1 MMNKKERLQKLR
13 KDHYKYIKSLGV
25 NIDVDTGEVQND
37 FTGYPMPDLS
47 CRSTYPTSDRIVGP
61 TKKKIYPQL
70 DLPEGKC
77 VTIAYNKGGYQLV
90 DKEDLW
96 E

>member
-1 MMNKKERLQKLR
+1 MNKKQRLEKAR

-70 DLPEGKC
+70 
-77 VTIAYNKGGYQLV
+77 I
-90 DKEDLW
+90 
-96 E
+96 

>member
-1 MMNKKERLQKLR
+1 MNKKERQKKLL

-25 NIDVDTGEVQND
+25 NINVNTGKITHNFD
-37 FTGYPMPDLS
+37 GYPMPDLS
-47 CRSTYPTSDRIVGP
+47 CRFSYPTSDKIVGP
-61 TKKKIYPQL
+61 TSKKTYPKL

-90 DKEDLW
+90 DKEDL
-96 E
+96 

>member
-1 MMNKKERLQKLR
+1 MNKKQRLEKAR

-25 NIDVDTGEVQND
+25 NIDVDTGKIESYFD
-37 FTGYPMPDLS
+37 GYPMPDLS
-47 CRSTYPTSDRIVGP
+47 CRQSPPTSDRIVGP
-61 TKKKIYPQL
+61 TKKKYYPQL

-90 DKEDLW
+90 DKEDL
-96 E
+96 

>member
-1 MMNKKERLQKLR
+1 MTKKELLKKKLR
-13 KDHYKYIKSLGV
+13 DHYKYIKSIGV
-25 NIDVDTGEVQND
+25 NIDIDTGEIWNN
-37 FTGYPMPDLS
+37 FEGYPMPDLS
-47 CRSTYPTSDRIVGP
+47 CRPSVPTSDRIVGP

-90 DKEDLW
+90 DKKDL
-96 E
+96 